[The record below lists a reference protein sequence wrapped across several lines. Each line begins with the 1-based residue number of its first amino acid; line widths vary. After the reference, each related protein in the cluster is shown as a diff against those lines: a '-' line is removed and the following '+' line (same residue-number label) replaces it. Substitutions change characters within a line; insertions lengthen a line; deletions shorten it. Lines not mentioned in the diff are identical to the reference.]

1 MFVLVALVPVLS
13 IGALA
18 TGSVVNASNRLR
30 ASSEVGRLSRE
41 VRTLVTIESDLAIE
55 SYWARA
61 QVSVRAA
68 GLDEGLVTLLLGDE
82 LVLRV
87 RAAMTSIDREYRR
100 LGYEREADELHEL
113 RLTTASMVGPRDVGR
128 AYAEATARVRSQ
140 IDTRLEL
147 LDVWAGASTTP
158 TALSRSVRL
167 VKATADLRAAAFA
180 LPEVSFAYRV
190 PIDGTD
196 STLVSVASA
205 YALYQHLVSIV
216 DRSVGNDRG
225 FDRSWDRFR
234 ADDDSAWLEAFV
246 EATMATSAAAA
257 PSDGVSLA
265 GLSDLQVSADAFDRA
280 LKGASETLP
289 VVDAAAGQ
297 LAARAT
303 IAGRLASGEQR
314 HAVIAALTMLA
325 AAISSLV
332 LASRWMISA
341 SRSLAAAASEM
352 RDGDL
357 DVTAPARGP
366 REMRIAARALNE
378 AAAQLR
384 LVERQAEALARGR
397 LDDESLVQRA
407 AGRLGTSLHGAVSRL
422 AAVMVEREQLRRRL
436 SHEAT
441 HDSLT
446 GLANRAALI
455 THLDDALVRVRE
467 HDRTLAVLMVDLDSF
482 KAVNDLHGHA
492 AGDVLLKAVAERLVA
507 SVRHGDRVGRLGGDE
522 FVVVLNSVADAD
534 EALVIADRVRAAIAR
549 PVVIDDFEVRPGCS
563 VGVAL
568 SGGDMS
574 SFASSELNDL
584 LRDADLA
591 LYRAKEDPELGVV
604 LCDDQLR
611 DEVNRLTVVESRL
624 HDAIRDDHLELHY
637 QQVVD
642 GATGATLGVEALV
655 RWRDGATLVPPDL
668 FIPIAERSELIL
680 ELDRWVLDAAVAQ
693 AARWANEPRLGHLTF
708 AVNLSS
714 RHVLARSLVGQIRS
728 ALARH
733 RVDPSRLIIEVTES
747 ALLNDLEAAAETL
760 GQLRAMGVC
769 VAIDDF
775 GTGYTSIAHLR
786 GLPIDILKIDRSFV
800 SNIDRFD
807 DRTLIKLIV
816 ETGHLLGCVVIAEG
830 VETPHQEA
838 VLRSLGVDQIQG
850 YLIGP
855 PIPPSEMVI
864 ALARGALVA
873 AEQLPTSGIAQG
885 VGVSGR

>member
-128 AYAEATARVRSQ
+128 AYAEATARVRSR

-234 ADDDSAWLEAFV
+234 ADDDSAWLEALV

-357 DVTAPARGP
+357 DVTAPERGP

-611 DEVNRLTVVESRL
+611 DEVNRLTIVESRL

-693 AARWANEPRLGHLTF
+693 AGRT
-708 AVNLSS
+708 S
-714 RHVLARSLVGQIRS
+714 RDS
-728 ALARH
+728 A
-733 RVDPSRLIIEVTES
+733 T
-747 ALLNDLEAAAETL
+747 
-760 GQLRAMGVC
+760 
-769 VAIDDF
+769 
-775 GTGYTSIAHLR
+775 
-786 GLPIDILKIDRSFV
+786 
-800 SNIDRFD
+800 
-807 DRTLIKLIV
+807 
-816 ETGHLLGCVVIAEG
+816 
-830 VETPHQEA
+830 
-838 VLRSLGVDQIQG
+838 
-850 YLIGP
+850 
-855 PIPPSEMVI
+855 
-864 ALARGALVA
+864 
-873 AEQLPTSGIAQG
+873 
-885 VGVSGR
+885 

>member
-1 MFVLVALVPVLS
+1 M
-13 IGALA
+13 
-18 TGSVVNASNRLR
+18 
-30 ASSEVGRLSRE
+30 
-41 VRTLVTIESDLAIE
+41 
-55 SYWARA
+55 
-61 QVSVRAA
+61 
-68 GLDEGLVTLLLGDE
+68 LLGDE

-87 RAAMTSIDREYRR
+87 RTAMTSIDREYRR

-357 DVTAPARGP
+357 DVTAPERGP

-397 LDDESLVQRA
+397 LD

-534 EALVIADRVRAAIAR
+534 EALVIADR
-549 PVVIDDFEVRPGCS
+549 G
-563 VGVAL
+563 
-568 SGGDMS
+568 S
-574 SFASSELNDL
+574 S
-584 LRDADLA
+584 
-591 LYRAKEDPELGVV
+591 
-604 LCDDQLR
+604 
-611 DEVNRLTVVESRL
+611 TTSRC
-624 HDAIRDDHLELHY
+624 APA
-637 QQVVD
+637 VPW
-642 GATGATLGVEALV
+642 G
-655 RWRDGATLVPPDL
+655 WR
-668 FIPIAERSELIL
+668 
-680 ELDRWVLDAAVAQ
+680 
-693 AARWANEPRLGHLTF
+693 
-708 AVNLSS
+708 S
-714 RHVLARSLVGQIRS
+714 R
-728 ALARH
+728 
-733 RVDPSRLIIEVTES
+733 
-747 ALLNDLEAAAETL
+747 
-760 GQLRAMGVC
+760 
-769 VAIDDF
+769 VAIC
-775 GTGYTSIAHLR
+775 R
-786 GLPIDILKIDRSFV
+786 RSHRA
-800 SNIDRFD
+800 S
-807 DRTLIKLIV
+807 
-816 ETGHLLGCVVIAEG
+816 
-830 VETPHQEA
+830 
-838 VLRSLGVDQIQG
+838 
-850 YLIGP
+850 
-855 PIPPSEMVI
+855 
-864 ALARGALVA
+864 
-873 AEQLPTSGIAQG
+873 
-885 VGVSGR
+885 